1 MPKTGSHKLPRK
13 IETFVS
19 LQGLKNATKD
29 FNNEK
34 PPLTR
39 KKSFMFHH
47 VQETNR
53 IKWKVTS

>member
-19 LQGLKNATKD
+19 LKNATKD

-39 KKSFMFHH
+39 KKSFLFHY
-47 VQETNR
+47 VQETNCF
-53 IKWKVTS
+53 K